1 MMMRDLIYRALRIS
15 QALHAG
21 ALAAALA
28 VGGAAHAVEAD
39 SAPVEAAESTSADS
53 LHLLEW
59 LLGEWTG
66 MTDNA
71 VVLVSAHW
79 CDGGAFIE
87 REVIVRAEGQPEVGG
102 TQRIGWDPIKKR
114 IKSWTFDSQ
123 GGTGEGYW
131 RRDGDRRD
139 GVKKGGDEQGGDDK
153 GGERWIVESDE
164 VLADGETS
172 STTSVFT
179 PQGADRFLWEVERA
193 HVNGENLPKQQ
204 IEFVRARAE
213 QN

>member
-1 MMMRDLIYRALRIS
+1 MTMRELRFKALYACACAVAVAWCS
-15 QALHAG
+15 
-21 ALAAALA
+21 AAT
-28 VGGAAHAVEAD
+28 
-39 SAPVEAAESTSADS
+39 AAESETASLESPASDALEATPSPRDS
-53 LHLLEW
+53 LHSLEW

-87 REVIVRAEGQPEVGG
+87 REIVVRPAGQPEIGG
-102 TQRIGWDPIKKR
+102 TQRIGWDPIKRR
-114 IKSWTFDSQ
+114 IKCWTFDSQ

-131 RRDGDRRD
+131 RR
-139 GVKKGGDEQGGDDK
+139 E
-153 GGERWIVESDE
+153 GENWIVESDE

-172 STTSVFT
+172 STISKFT

-193 HVNGENLPKQQ
+193 NVDGANLPKQQ
-204 IEFVRARAE
+204 IEFVRAP